1 MNTGSLA
8 AALRIERK
16 VIVFDTLV
24 VVLLALWLLGLLT
37 SNTFGGVI
45 HILVVLAVIVVL
57 VRIIQGRNPL
67 RG

>member
-1 MNTGSLA
+1 VDTGNLA